1 MRKEKERIKLSN
13 FKSIK
18 TKLVTIMILIVAI
31 PILIL
36 GLTSIIEFSITS
48 NEDFKHS
55 GISLGESVKE
65 YTNSKFKSIENMASH
80 IIEKN
85 NFDDSE
91 EDIASLNYDFSLFK
105 EGNPDIETCYYYS
118 ENKKDFVMY
127 PREDM
132 PEDDYTKREW
142 YIKAKE
148 ANGEFIFTHVY
159 KDIITK
165 EYVATI
171 AKAIIRNGEFKG
183 VFCIDFNL
191 TSIADSIAK
200 IKYGDKGALS
210 LIDQKGIVIANTNKE
225 LIGNSDIRDSKYW
238 RTILNEESGLIQ
250 MNLNDENY
258 KVNFTTSDI
267 TKWKILLQIPQEEL
281 NKSVNKYKIILIII
295 GITLLICA
303 ILIGKLFSDNIGKSI
318 NKIKRGISKAA
329 NGDFSDSIDVLTG
342 DELEELSNEFN
353 EMQEKVS
360 NLINKVNSSIN
371 HLKSTSSTVT
381 EMSEQ
386 VATAIGEVA
395 SKMEEISKGSV
406 ESAENLVILTN
417 NLEAVSDEINKIN
430 NATQNINDSA
440 IKGND
445 LGKNGIEIIK
455 VLMEKS
461 NNTKRSTMEVSNV
474 FSKVED
480 SVKSIALMNQTISKI
495 TEQTNLL
502 ALNAAIEAARA
513 GESGKGF
520 AVVAD
525 EIRKLAEQTALSA
538 KDIDRVI
545 NEINKNVDRAVK
557 QVEET
562 NSAVEIQEEAVIAG
576 GNIFNDII
584 RSVEDLHKKVEEVT
598 HSIEAVTKSKNNVV
612 NQVENLS
619 AIAEETAAGS
629 EAVSAST
636 EEVASSTGEFV
647 ENAKLL
653 MGLSKDLEIELRK
666 LKLK

>member
-1 MRKEKERIKLSN
+1 MNKEKKIINLSI

-36 GLTSIIEFSITS
+36 GLTSIIEFSRTS
-48 NEDFKHS
+48 NGYFKYS

-65 YTNSKFKSIENMASH
+65 YMNSKFKSVENMASH

-91 EDIASLNYDFSLFK
+91 EDRASLNYDFSLFK
-105 EGNPDIETCYYYS
+105 EGNPDIEICYYYS

-148 ANGEFIFTHVY
+148 ANGEFIFTDVY
-159 KDIITK
+159 KDIMTK

-171 AKAIIRNGEFKG
+171 AKAIICNGEFKG

-200 IKYGDKGALS
+200 IKYGDKGVLS
-210 LIDQKGIVIANTNKE
+210 LVDQKGIVIANTNRE
-225 LIGNSDIRDSKYW
+225 LIGNSDIRDSKEW
-238 RTILNEESGLIQ
+238 STILNGESGLIE
-250 MNLNDENY
+250 MNLNDEDY
-258 KVNFTTSDI
+258 KVNFTTSDT

-281 NKSVNKYKIILIII
+281 NKSVNKYTQILIITAI
-295 GITLLICA
+295 ILLICA
-303 ILIGKLFSDNIGKSI
+303 VLIGKLFSDNIGKSI

-329 NGDFSDSIDVLTG
+329 NGDFSDNIDVLTG

-360 NLINKVNSSIN
+360 NLINKVDSSIN
-371 HLKSTSSTVT
+371 HLNGTSSTVT

-395 SKMEEISKGSV
+395 SKIEEISRGSV
-406 ESAENLVILTN
+406 GSAENLVKLTN
-417 NLEAVSDEINKIN
+417 NLESVSDEINKIN

-440 IKGND
+440 IKSND
-445 LGKNGIEIIK
+445 LGKDGIEIIK

-480 SVKSIALMNQTISKI
+480 SVRSIALMNKTISKI

-545 NEINKNVDRAVK
+545 NEINKNVDLAVK

-562 NSAVEIQEEAVIAG
+562 NSAVEIQEESFIAG

-584 RSVEDLHKKVEEVT
+584 RSVEELHKKVEEVT
-598 HSIEAVTKSKNNVV
+598 HSIEKVTKSKNNLM

-629 EAVSAST
+629 ETVSAST

-653 MGLSKDLEIELRK
+653 MGLSKDLEMEIRQFK
-666 LKLK
+666 LK